1 MRVVLTQLIIIYC
14 DSILVQNPIAPSL
27 NMKIIILTP
36 MEIEQEKV
44 QDALSRIP
52 DLKHNYEVVVSGIG
66 RESLA
71 KAMMQLP
78 LYDVCIL
85 MGFAAII
92 GKQNNLP
99 AYLGFGKPIE
109 ITNSSLYGYEG
120 GLFENGAPI
129 FSEPKTKLHSLASLT
144 SDKFVRTTDLA
155 AQTIINME
163 DYTFMFLKNPQDF
176 IIRIISDFL
185 PHESEIDFF
194 EEVKA
199 IDFFEAMQLVD
210 FTL

>member
-1 MRVVLTQLIIIYC
+1 M
-14 DSILVQNPIAPSL
+14 N
-27 NMKIIILTP
+27 IIILTP

-44 QDALSRIP
+44 HDALSRIP
-52 DLKHNYEVVVSGIG
+52 DLKHSYKVVVSGIG
-66 RESLA
+66 RESAA
-71 KAMMQLP
+71 KALMNLP
-78 LYDVCIL
+78 HHDVCIL
-85 MGFAAII
+85 MGFAAIV
-92 GKQNNLP
+92 GKKNDLP

-129 FSEPKTKLHSLASLT
+129 NALSKTQLPFLTSLT

-155 AQTIINME
+155 ERTVVNME
-163 DYTFMFLKNPQDF
+163 DYTFMFLKKPQDF

-185 PHESEIDFF
+185 PHQKEIDFF

-199 IDFFEAMQLVD
+199 IDFFEAIQLVD
-210 FTL
+210 LHL

>member
-1 MRVVLTQLIIIYC
+1 LRAVLTQLIIIYC
-14 DSILVQNPIAPSL
+14 DSILVQNPVAFYL

-66 RESLA
+66 RESSA
-71 KAMMQLP
+71 KALMQLP
-78 LYDVCIL
+78 LHDVCIL

-92 GKQNNLP
+92 GNQNDLP

-129 FSEPKTKLHSLASLT
+129 FSEPKTKLPSLASLT

-163 DYTFMFLKNPQDF
+163 DYTFMFLKKPQDF